1 MIPVGKHQALG
12 HLYLC
17 IFCLCVCS
25 MGVASCPAPVVPQ
38 LADASSPHQAAAV
51 LSDPIS
57 LNQAVY
63 TLSVGPLLQHIRNIQ
78 HIQKLEYWNHI
89 EVLVLSGSL
98 LFRQPII
105 YYMGCNS

>member
-1 MIPVGKHQALG
+1 
-12 HLYLC
+12 
-17 IFCLCVCS
+17 

-57 LNQAVY
+57 LNQVVY
-63 TLSVGPLLQHIRNIQ
+63 TPSVGPLLQHIRNIQ

-89 EVLVLSGSL
+89 EKCWCCQGHFFSGNQIYITWAATHKQKIEERPCSGRVCLS
-98 LFRQPII
+98 
-105 YYMGCNS
+105 